1 MIESA
6 LSKITCR
13 RHAIYYLANSLQY
26 KKEYFSQF
34 SKSLVAVLLI
44 GLVLFMAAL
53 ASSEALHKLVHHD
66 ADEADHQCAVT
77 LFAYGHVDSA
87 ACDVPV
93 VVPTTFVETTPIVPT
108 CFFSPAIENL
118 PPGRAPPTVASSQA

>member
-1 MIESA
+1 MEH
-6 LSKITCR
+6 L
-13 RHAIYYLANSLQY
+13 
-26 KKEYFSQF
+26 SQF
-34 SKSLVAVLLI
+34 SKSFIASLLM

-77 LFAYGHVDSA
+77 LFAHGHVDSA

-93 VVPTTFVETTPIVPT
+93 VVPTTFIETTPIVST